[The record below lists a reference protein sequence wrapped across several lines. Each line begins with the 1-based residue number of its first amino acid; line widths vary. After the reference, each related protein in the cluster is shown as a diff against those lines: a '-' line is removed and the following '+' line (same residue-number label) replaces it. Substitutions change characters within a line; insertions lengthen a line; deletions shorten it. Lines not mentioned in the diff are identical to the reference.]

1 MTFVVAMIL
10 SMPGTAAGR
19 TPEETAAARPA
30 GESQDLPAPLKELG
44 ITNARVPLENLLTS
58 GQPTQEQMEAL
69 RGLGYTAFISL
80 RPPQEPGTGWE
91 EKFFEAGKIPFI
103 RIPVAGPS
111 DLTRGNAERLSRAI
125 AAAGTGKAVI
135 YCASSNRVGALLAV
149 KAREIDGLPA
159 EDSLALGLKAGL
171 KGLEPTVRVILG
183 LPAATP

>member
-10 SMPGTAAGR
+10 SLSGAAAAH
-19 TPEETAAARPA
+19 TPEETPAARPA
-30 GESQDLPAPLKELG
+30 GESQDLPPALKALG
-44 ITNARVPLENLLTS
+44 IANARVPLENLLTS

-80 RPPQEPGTGWE
+80 RPSQEQGTGWE
-91 EKFFEAGKIPFI
+91 EKFFEAGKTPFI
-103 RIPVAGPS
+103 RIPVAGPD
-111 DLTRGNAERLSRAI
+111 DLTRENAQRLSRAI
-125 AAAGTGKAVI
+125 AAAAPGKAVV

-149 KAREIDGLPA
+149 KAHEIDGLPA

-171 KGLEPTVRVILG
+171 KGLEPTVRTILG